1 MPEPFTSEDLADDL
15 AELASVDDARD
26 GRTVLGVLAFVAV
39 VLAVAGGLYALAHTL
54 R

>member
-1 MPEPFTSEDLADDL
+1 MSDPFKAEDLADDL

-26 GRTVLGVLAFVAV
+26 GRIVLGTLAFVV
-39 VLAVAGGLYALAHTL
+39 VVIASAGGLYALAHTL